1 MKQSKFLKRI
11 LLFCASFLLSGCNSG
26 TNNGSNGSIF
36 SPLTL
41 WSVSSLER
49 IDRNETSLDT
59 KQKSMNILMAKNEK
73 EGAQLMLRSS
83 SNINAYDV
91 SVTDLVS
98 SDNRFVIS
106 KDDINLY
113 NAKYIDSTGISG
125 KYNNPSLPAGAVIP
139 DALLPF
145 DTAVEYKENILPKD
159 VNQSVYI
166 EVKTTK
172 ATQPGV
178 YNGKIRVLADSYT
191 HYVPI
196 SVKVINYT
204 IPDNP
209 SISNHFA
216 RWGTEHFNSAELS
229 CDEEITTKYFE
240 TMLDYRMSSS
250 LPFEGEG
257 GPSKYVELLRKYYNA
272 PGFSTYKFYYEAM
285 YSTYNDMLIAY
296 NVPLCKEYLRAVIDA
311 SLEDKT
317 NYLDKAFFYFSTF
330 VDEPDSNPNVT
341 WDMVRQISETF
352 KKMLV
357 DLAEELDVSL
367 ISNSNYSYYKSIVRQ
382 TLIDVPNIIPGS
394 YSIETLESVGASDIS
409 ACTDLS
415 HFDSSDNRES
425 YMRDGNQQVWWYTC
439 IGPQYPYPNMLMN
452 SYLSGPRLIS
462 WMQLYYGINGYLIWD
477 TINYTNSDNGGVP
490 YINCYDQLT
499 DTMTAVSDGKIFYP
513 GKPYGID
520 GPISSLRAV
529 SYRDGMEDVEIIQ
542 AIYDIYSKYGLSAD
556 EALEE
561 VMAKE
566 FQGVIT
572 NGSSTDFSSSR
583 KTIMET
589 FEKLNSSTA
598 LLFLPSAEG
607 SNSNE
612 KIVSFILPHV
622 NATASV
628 GGVVLE
634 KDENEVYQCVI
645 NSSNPS
651 LEIEVTNGSNKTTY
665 IKRLTQEEVSLP
677 NFDDGELHGW
687 SVDNFGEIKVDSDSL
702 LTSNSA
708 LSITLNGRSNDSY
721 KPSFAIDAKEFTDTS
736 KLSKLSFSLYV
747 PSEVED
753 SYKMEVV
760 ASYGTT
766 YISNADVG
774 SVYLKKGWNNVDL
787 SIQASVRS
795 LEDILEF
802 RFYLP
807 NVLNEDGTTSSMTLL
822 LTDPTCSYVKEYGD
836 DTINDYGEI
845 IVGKNEEV
853 IRQGDKKSLIVENDV
868 SNVEVTENGQKY
880 LMLGDFENYNQLAQ
894 LRYENNFGTVSL
906 TSDSPY
912 VTHGEKAMKMEIIG
926 RGETLKKLDPIMTI
940 FTNHDY
946 FQKINFSDC
955 DYFEVDFYNAMDYE
969 IPVRFTNTSIYYSK
983 YTTLISFTIKP
994 GHNHI
999 QLNLSEFSNSEFS
1012 TLNFVF
1018 ERGEYYSER
1027 RVIYM
1032 DNLRAHYKENN

>member
-1 MKQSKFLKRI
+1 MKRMKLLRGT
-11 LLFCASFLLSGCNSG
+11 LLFCVSFLLSGCNG
-26 TNNGSNGSIF
+26 GNSNGGSLS

-49 IDRNETSLDT
+49 IDRNEDSLDT
-59 KQKSMNILMAKNEK
+59 KQKSMNIVMAKNEK

-83 SNINAYDV
+83 SDINAYDV

-106 KDDINLY
+106 KDDIALF
-113 NAKYIDSTGISG
+113 NAKYIDCVGIND
-125 KYNNPSLPAGAVIP
+125 KFNNPALPAGSVIP

-145 DTAVEYKENILPKD
+145 DTAVEYKENVLPKD

-166 EVKTTK
+166 EVKTSK

-178 YNGKIRVLADSYT
+178 YSGKIKVLADAYT

-196 SVKVINYT
+196 TVEVINYT

-209 SISNHFA
+209 TMANHFA

-240 TMLDYRMSSS
+240 SMLDYRMSSS

-257 GPSKYVELLRKYYNA
+257 GPTKYVELLRKYYNA
-272 PGFSTYKFYYEAM
+272 PGFSSYKFFYEAT
-285 YSTYNDMLIAY
+285 YSSYNDMLIAY
-296 NVPLCKEYLRAVIDA
+296 NVPLCKEYLSAVIEA
-311 SLEDKT
+311 SLEDNV

-341 WDMVRQISETF
+341 WEMVRQISETF
-352 KKMLV
+352 KKMLT
-357 DLAEELDVSL
+357 DLASDLDISL
-367 ISNSNYSYYKSIVRQ
+367 VSNSNYAYYKSTVRQ
-382 TLIDVPNIIPGS
+382 TLIDVPNIIPGG
-394 YSIETLESVGASDIS
+394 YSIDTLESVGAGDIS
-409 ACTDLS
+409 ACTELS
-415 HFDSSDNRES
+415 HFDSLENREGYKRS
-425 YMRDGNQQVWWYTC
+425 GNQQVWWYTC

-452 SYLSGPRLIS
+452 TYLSGPRLIS
-462 WMQLYYGINGYLIWD
+462 WMQLYYGIDGFLIWD
-477 TINYTNSDNGGVP
+477 SINYTSSDNGGTP

-529 SYRDGMEDVEIIQ
+529 SYRDGMEDVEVIQ
-542 AIYDIYSKYGLSAD
+542 AIYDIYSQYGLSAD

-561 VMAKE
+561 IMAKE

-572 NGSSTDFSSSR
+572 NGSAVDFTSSR

-589 FEKLNSSTA
+589 YQKLNSSTA
-598 LLFLPSAEG
+598 LLFAPSEEG
-607 SNSNE
+607 STSNE

-634 KDENEVYQCVI
+634 KGADGYYKCVI

-651 LEIEVTNGSNKTTY
+651 LEIEVTNGNNKTTY
-665 IKRLTQEEVSLP
+665 TKRLTEEEVSLP
-677 NFDDGELHGW
+677 GFDDGELHGW
-687 SVDNFGEIKVDSDSL
+687 SVDNFGEIKVDSGSSL
-702 LTSNSA
+702 TTGSA
-708 LSITLNGRSNDSY
+708 LSITINGRTNDSY

-747 PSEVED
+747 PYGVED

-766 YISNADVG
+766 YVSNADLG
-774 SVYLKKGWNNVDL
+774 SVYLKKGWNKVDL
-787 SIQASVRS
+787 SIQASVRA

-802 RFYLP
+802 RFYMP
-807 NVLNEDGTTSSMTLL
+807 NVLNSSGTPSSMTLL
-822 LTDPTCSYVKEYGD
+822 LENPTCSYVKEYD
-836 DTINDYGEI
+836 ETTINDYGEI
-845 IVGKNEEV
+845 TISKNEEV
-853 IRQGDKKSLIVENDV
+853 IRQGEKKSLIVENDV
-868 SNVEVTENGQKY
+868 SNVEVSENGQKY

-906 TSDSPY
+906 TSDPTY
-912 VTHGEKAMKMEIIG
+912 VTHGDSAMKMEIIG

-940 FTNHDY
+940 FTSHDY

-969 IPVRFTNTSIYYSK
+969 IPVRFTNTSVYYSQ
-983 YTTLISFTIKP
+983 YTTLISFTLKP

-999 QLNLSEFSNSEFS
+999 QLNLSEFTNSEFS
-1012 TLNFVF
+1012 TLNFIF

-1032 DNLRAHYKENN
+1032 DNFRAHYKEKN